1 MEDNKLDI
9 IFRNKLKDNA
19 KIPSNNKWNKEVGW
33 RRLEKTLPKNHVIF
47 HKVWFKVAAS
57 IAIVALSFW
66 GGFLIQKYGSQ
77 KTMVVSEADKAIK
90 EINLPGGHRCTLAP
104 YSKIQFAH
112 AASANSDTL
121 FLEGEAFIESANKRA
136 LVIKAKNSITM
147 CLGARLNIRA
157 KIDEKTT
164 FISTVSGNVSSQCTD
179 NNFPAMTVAASEQ
192 YSIFEGGMMTF
203 KAPNNDP
210 NFLAWKTGT
219 LTFNNV
225 PLEYVV
231 KVMEDY
237 YGTSISIE
245 KEENKY
251 CRFTSQLKNIPLK
264 EALQMIE
271 TTLALKVKQRGLM
284 YSITGKGC

>member
-1 MEDNKLDI
+1 MQVLIERIKSNDRKAQEILYKKYADRFFYCSLRYTGNSNDAAEVLNSGFFK
-9 IFRNKLKDNA
+9 IF
-19 KIPSNNKWNKEVGW
+19 
-33 RRLEKTLPKNHVIF
+33 
-47 HKVWFKVAAS
+47 
-57 IAIVALSFW
+57 
-66 GGFLIQKYGSQ
+66 
-77 KTMVVSEADKAIK
+77 
-90 EINLPGGHRCTLAP
+90 
-104 YSKIQFAH
+104 SKIHSFYFINNQAFEGWMYKILINEA
-112 AASANSDTL
+112 L
-121 FLEGEAFIESANKRA
+121 MFLRQS
-136 LVIKAKNSITM
+136 
-147 CLGARLNIRA
+147 
-157 KIDEKTT
+157 
-164 FISTVSGNVSSQCTD
+164 TD
-179 NNFPAMTVAASEQ
+179 NLINTEIDPMVQSSTYSDHHFSEEDCLKLLQMLPAGYRTV
-192 YSIFEGGMMTF
+192 F

-210 NFLAWKTGT
+210 NFLSWKTGT